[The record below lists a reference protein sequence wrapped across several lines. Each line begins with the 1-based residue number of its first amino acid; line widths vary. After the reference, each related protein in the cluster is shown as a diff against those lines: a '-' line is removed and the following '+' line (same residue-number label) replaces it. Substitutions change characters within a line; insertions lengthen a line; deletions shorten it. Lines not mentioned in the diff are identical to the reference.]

1 MQSEPM
7 SIRTKALLM
16 NLAILTGLIVQCI
29 RGKPISVIAYSGI
42 FILVIA
48 NSILMA
54 VAKSQNTPWS

>member
-7 SIRTKALLM
+7 TMHTKAVLM

-29 RGKPISVIAYSGI
+29 RGKPIVTVALSGI

-48 NSILMA
+48 NLVMMLI
-54 VAKSQNTPWS
+54 AKKQSTTRS